1 MYVKI
6 IFLNRREQKLH
17 VRMRFN
23 TSSGTHRTVIQAR
36 NLIKF
41 LSIILSNLD
50 KIAADYE
57 P

>member
-50 KIAADYE
+50 KIAADH
-57 P
+57 